1 MKGVGAVSIVG
12 GSPCCEAA
20 RSLKGARLLA
30 SQGFALQ
37 VLACTMPAGCKCR
50 YRKYPDRLADDDRR
64 MFGSTQRGTLY
75 GMNERREADGRRRA
89 DRQRLSDT
97 RQAHIARTSVISLTV
112 ASGRPRVHPERQ

>member
-20 RSLKGARLLA
+20 RSLKGARLLV

-75 GMNERREADGRRRA
+75 GMNERREADGRRA
-89 DRQRLSDT
+89 GAL
-97 RQAHIARTSVISLTV
+97 
-112 ASGRPRVHPERQ
+112 E